1 MALTPLPEAEG
12 RYAAPFIPT
21 VPGPYRFRFIG
32 TIDGMAIDETFT
44 SGPGTF
50 DDVRSAAEA
59 QFPRPVPSAREIAG
73 VASAAQQQA
82 REASEAS
89 TMALTVAVVGL
100 VFGGLGLLTG
110 GGLAL
115 SALRRRS
122 GG

>member
-12 RYAAPFIPT
+12 RYVAPFIPT

-32 TIDGMAIDETFT
+32 MIDGMAIDETFT

-59 QFPRPVPSAREIAG
+59 QFPRPVPSAREVAG
-73 VASAAQQQA
+73 VATAAQQQA
-82 REASEAS
+82 REASDAS

-100 VFGGLGLLTG
+100 VIGGFGLLLG
-110 GGLAL
+110 AALAL
-115 SALRRRS
+115 SAFRRRS